1 MQNINRSK
9 EKLRCLAP
17 FRSLVLEVYMYG
29 FTFVLYLIYLFF
41 SFFKFVFALFQGK
54 QEILSF

>member
-17 FRSLVLEVYMYG
+17 FRSLVLEVYMY
-29 FTFVLYLIYLFF
+29 V
-41 SFFKFVFALFQGK
+41 KKVVFYTK
-54 QEILSF
+54 KNWY

>member
-17 FRSLVLEVYMYG
+17 FRSLVLEVYMY
-29 FTFVLYLIYLFF
+29 V
-41 SFFKFVFALFQGK
+41 KV
-54 QEILSF
+54 